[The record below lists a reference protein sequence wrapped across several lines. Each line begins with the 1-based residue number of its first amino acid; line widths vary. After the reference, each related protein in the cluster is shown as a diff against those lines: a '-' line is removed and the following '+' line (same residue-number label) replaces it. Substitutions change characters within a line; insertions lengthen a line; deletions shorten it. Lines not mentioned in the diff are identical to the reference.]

1 MRDYNQRQLP
11 NLKHYVNQLFSG
23 KVQQKEL
30 DAIPLK
36 REMREV
42 SYAFILILS
51 SFQNAVEANRVQK
64 ARHGHSD
71 WRKQK
76 SMFGAAVVTGICW
89 KGTRERMFRRETTE
103 IFTGFH
109 RLWAKH
115 DFVQDKIL
123 QGLEQNS
130 YWVTVSW
137 IIILDIIWC

>member
-71 WRKQK
+71 
-76 SMFGAAVVTGICW
+76 
-89 KGTRERMFRRETTE
+89 
-103 IFTGFH
+103 
-109 RLWAKH
+109 
-115 DFVQDKIL
+115 
-123 QGLEQNS
+123 
-130 YWVTVSW
+130 
-137 IIILDIIWC
+137 